1 MTRDESRDD
10 AAGFMEATRRL
21 GQRRPRG
28 DVARPA
34 ETPALALIF
43 YAIGGLELLSAPLAL
58 MIGFAARPP
67 ADAVWFAAGA
77 GIFTSGLLWIGL
89 GRVICLLHR
98 IWLK

>member
-58 MIGFAARPP
+58 TASNGPGRPAWLPTASRSARRFSTPT
-67 ADAVWFAAGA
+67 A
-77 GIFTSGLLWIGL
+77 T
-89 GRVICLLHR
+89 R
-98 IWLK
+98 